1 MKETILIID
10 DEEELRNLLTTL
22 LKLEGYQVFQAATG
36 REGMLLA
43 EREEPAVIISDVR
56 LPDISGLSLL
66 PRFKEQNPR
75 AEVIVLTAYGTIE
88 DGVQAIKEGA
98 FDYITKGDEDNKIVP
113 VVQRAMEKARM
124 RLQIEHLQRS
134 VGQKYHF
141 DNIIGKAAS
150 IRQAIE
156 VARKAAETDVPVL
169 LLGETGTGKEIFAQ
183 AIHHAGSRKE
193 QPVIAINCSAF
204 AKDLLESEMFGYKAG
219 AFTGATKNKKGLFEE
234 AHKGTLFLDEI
245 GDLDLALQAKFLRAL
260 EEQSFIKAGD
270 TKPTR
275 VDVRLIAATNRNLE
289 KEIEAGNFRADLYYR
304 IGVMKIELPALRERP
319 EDIPLFAEYFIR
331 DFARKMK
338 RNITAVSP
346 AFMERLKEYS
356 FPGNIRE
363 LRNVIE
369 RAVILSE
376 GQKLT
381 EQQLPKEFFPEKP
394 GIPAAPEESTGK
406 LEAIEKQHILK
417 ILQQT
422 GGNKT
427 RAAELLGIGLTT
439 LYRKLQRYGIDG

>member
-1 MKETILIID
+1 MKETVLIID

-36 REGMLLA
+36 REGMLIA
-43 EREEPAVIISDVR
+43 EKEEPAVIISDVR

-66 PRFKEQNPR
+66 PRLKEQNPR

-141 DNIIGKAAS
+141 DNIIGQAAS
-150 IRQAIE
+150 IRQAVE
-156 VARKAAETDVPVL
+156 VARKAAQTDVAVL
-169 LLGETGTGKEIFAQ
+169 LLGETGTGKEVFAQ

-193 QPVIAINCSAF
+193 QPFIAINCSAF

-245 GDLDLALQAKFLRAL
+245 GDLDLALQGKFLRAL

-319 EDIPLFAEYFIR
+319 VDIPLFAEYFIR
-331 DFARKMK
+331 EHAQKMK
-338 RNITAVSP
+338 RNISEVSP
-346 AFMERLKEYS
+346 AFMERLKAYS

-369 RAVILSE
+369 RAVILCDS
-376 GQKLT
+376 QRLS

-394 GIPAAPEESTGK
+394 GIAPTAEESSGK
-406 LEAIEKQHILK
+406 LETIEKQHILK
-417 ILQQT
+417 ILEQT

-427 RAAELLGIGLTT
+427 RAAELLGIGITT
-439 LYRKLQRYGIDG
+439 LYRKLQRYGIG